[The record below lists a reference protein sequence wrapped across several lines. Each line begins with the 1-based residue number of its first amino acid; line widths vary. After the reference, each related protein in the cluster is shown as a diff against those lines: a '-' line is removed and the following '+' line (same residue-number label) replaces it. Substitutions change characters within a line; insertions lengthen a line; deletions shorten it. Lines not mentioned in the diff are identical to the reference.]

1 MDFNMYVPTK
11 ILFGAGTL
19 NDLGKQ
25 QLPGKKAVIIISNG
39 KSTRANGYLS
49 RTEEQLA
56 QADVTTSVFD
66 KIHPNPLKETVMEG
80 AAFVKAQGA
89 DFIVALGGGSVI
101 DSAKAIA
108 VMAANP
114 GDLWDYI
121 ASGTGKG
128 QPIKNKPLPIVA
140 ISTTAGTGSEADAGC
155 VITNP
160 ETNEKVGLK
169 TSDLFPVLCIEDPEL
184 MKSVPA
190 HYTAYQGFDAL
201 SHSLEGYISKFANL
215 MSDMYAITAIE
226 NVGRYLARAV
236 KNGNDIEART
246 HVAFGNILSGTVMCA
261 GTTSSQHSLEHA
273 LSAYHPNLPHGA
285 GLIMLSRAYF
295 GNVIAHHACDERF
308 IHMAKAMGME
318 NADKPED
325 FLTVLQKLLEDCG
338 VADLKMSYYGI
349 TPDEFPKMQTTPW
362 ARWAPCSPATA
373 LRLPKKTLSASIRNH
388 INNLLLCAE
397 RKELL

>member
-19 NDLGKQ
+19 NELGKQ

-56 QADVTTSVFD
+56 QAGVATSVFD
-66 KIHPNPLKETVMEG
+66 KIQPNPLKETVMEG

-169 TSDLFPVLCIEDPEL
+169 TPDLFPVLCIEDPEL

-236 KNGNDIEART
+236 KDGNDIEART
-246 HVAFGNILSGTVMCA
+246 HVAFGNILSGTVMCV

-273 LSAYHPNLPHGA
+273 LSTYHPNLPHGA

-308 IHMAKAMGME
+308 IRMAKAMGME

-338 VADLKMSYYGI
+338 VADLKMSDYGI
-349 TPDEFPKMQTTPW
+349 TPDEFPKMADNAMGPMGGLF
-362 ARWAPCSPATA
+362 ACDRVA
-373 LRLPKKTLSASIRNH
+373 LT
-388 INNLLLCAE
+388 
-397 RKELL
+397 KEDVIGIYQKSYK

>member
-19 NDLGKQ
+19 NELGKQ
-25 QLPGKKAVIIISNG
+25 QLPGKTAVIIISNG

-56 QADVTTSVFD
+56 QAGVTTSVFD
-66 KIHPNPLKETVMEG
+66 KIQPNPLKETVMEG

-108 VMAANP
+108 VMAANH

-121 ASGTGKG
+121 GSGTGKG

-169 TSDLFPVLCIEDPEL
+169 TPDLFPVLCIEDPEL

-236 KNGNDIEART
+236 KDGNDIEART
-246 HVAFGNILSGTVMCA
+246 HVAFGNILSGTVMCV

-273 LSAYHPNLPHGA
+273 LSTYHSNLPHGA

-308 IHMAKAMGME
+308 IRMAKAMGME

-338 VADLKMSYYGI
+338 VADLKMSGYGI
-349 TPDEFPKMQTTPW
+349 TPDEFPKMADNAMGPMGGLF
-362 ARWAPCSPATA
+362 ACDRVA
-373 LRLPKKTLSASIRNH
+373 LT
-388 INNLLLCAE
+388 
-397 RKELL
+397 KEDVIGIYQKSYK

>member
-1 MDFNMYVPTK
+1 
-11 ILFGAGTL
+11 
-19 NDLGKQ
+19 
-25 QLPGKKAVIIISNG
+25 
-39 KSTRANGYLS
+39 
-49 RTEEQLA
+49 
-56 QADVTTSVFD
+56 
-66 KIHPNPLKETVMEG
+66 MEG
-80 AAFVKAQGA
+80 AAFVKAQDA

-121 ASGTGKG
+121 ASGTVKG

-169 TSDLFPVLCIEDPEL
+169 TPDLFPVLCIEDPEL

-215 MSDMYAITAIE
+215 MSDMYAITAIK
-226 NVGRYLARAV
+226 NVGRYQARAV
-236 KNGNDIEART
+236 KDGTDIEART
-246 HVAFGNILSGTVMCA
+246 HVAFGNILSGTVMCV

-295 GNVIAHHACDERF
+295 GNIIAHHACDERF
-308 IHMAKAMGME
+308 VRMAKAMGME

-338 VADLKMSYYGI
+338 VADLKMSDYGI
-349 TPDEFPKMQTTPW
+349 TPDEFPKMADNAMDPMGGLF
-362 ARWAPCSPATA
+362 ACDRVA
-373 LRLPKKTLSASIRNH
+373 LT
-388 INNLLLCAE
+388 
-397 RKELL
+397 KEDVIGIYQKSYK

>member
-19 NDLGKQ
+19 NELGKQ

-39 KSTRANGYLS
+39 KSTRTNGYLS

-56 QADVTTSVFD
+56 QAGVATNVFD
-66 KIHPNPLKETVMEG
+66 KIQPNPLKETVMEG
-80 AAFVKAQGA
+80 AAFVKAQDA

-160 ETNEKVGLK
+160 KTNEKVGLK
-169 TSDLFPVLCIEDPEL
+169 TPDLFPILCIEDPEL

-190 HYTAYQGFDAL
+190 HYTAYQGFD
-201 SHSLEGYISKFANL
+201 
-215 MSDMYAITAIE
+215 
-226 NVGRYLARAV
+226 
-236 KNGNDIEART
+236 
-246 HVAFGNILSGTVMCA
+246 
-261 GTTSSQHSLEHA
+261 A

-308 IHMAKAMGME
+308 IRMAKAMGME
-318 NADKPED
+318 NADKLED
-325 FLTVLQKLLEDCG
+325 FLTVLQKLWEDCG
-338 VADLKMSYYGI
+338 VADLKMSDYGI
-349 TPDEFPKMQTTPW
+349 TPDEFPKMADNAMGPMGGLF
-362 ARWAPCSPATA
+362 ACDRVA
-373 LRLPKKTLSASIRNH
+373 LT
-388 INNLLLCAE
+388 
-397 RKELL
+397 KEDVIGIYQKSYK

>member
-19 NDLGKQ
+19 NELGKQ

-56 QADVTTSVFD
+56 QAGVATSVFD
-66 KIHPNPLKETVMEG
+66 KIQPNQLKETVMEG

-226 NVGRYLARAV
+226 NIGRYLARAV
-236 KNGNDIEART
+236 KDGNDIEART
-246 HVAFGNILSGTVMCA
+246 HVAFGNILSGTVMCV

-308 IHMAKAMGME
+308 IRMAKAMGME

-338 VADLKMSYYGI
+338 VADLKMSDYGI
-349 TPDEFPKMQTTPW
+349 TPDEFPKMADNAMGPMGGLF
-362 ARWAPCSPATA
+362 ACDRVA
-373 LRLPKKTLSASIRNH
+373 LT
-388 INNLLLCAE
+388 
-397 RKELL
+397 KEDVIGIYQKSYK

>member
-19 NDLGKQ
+19 NKLGKQ

-56 QADVTTSVFD
+56 QAGVATSVFD
-66 KIHPNPLKETVMEG
+66 KIQPNPLKENVMDG

-169 TSDLFPVLCIEDPEL
+169 TPDLFPVLCIEDPEL

-226 NVGRYLARAV
+226 NVGLYLARAV
-236 KNGNDIEART
+236 KDGNDIEART
-246 HVAFGNILSGTVMCA
+246 HVAFGNILSCTVMCV

-308 IHMAKAMGME
+308 VRMAKAMGME

-338 VADLKMSYYGI
+338 VADLKMSDYGI
-349 TPDEFPKMQTTPW
+349 TPDEFPKMADNAMGPMGGLF
-362 ARWAPCSPATA
+362 ACDRVA
-373 LRLPKKTLSASIRNH
+373 LT
-388 INNLLLCAE
+388 
-397 RKELL
+397 KEDVIGIYQKSYK

>member
-19 NDLGKQ
+19 NELGKQ

-56 QADVTTSVFD
+56 QAGVATSVFD
-66 KIHPNPLKETVMEG
+66 KIQPNPLKETVMEG
-80 AAFVKAQGA
+80 AAFVKAQDA

-169 TSDLFPVLCIEDPEL
+169 TPDLFPVLCIEDPEL

-190 HYTAYQGFDAL
+190 HYTAYQGFD
-201 SHSLEGYISKFANL
+201 
-215 MSDMYAITAIE
+215 
-226 NVGRYLARAV
+226 
-236 KNGNDIEART
+236 
-246 HVAFGNILSGTVMCA
+246 
-261 GTTSSQHSLEHA
+261 A

-308 IHMAKAMGME
+308 VRMAKAMGME

-338 VADLKMSYYGI
+338 VADLKMSDYGI
-349 TPDEFPKMQTTPW
+349 TPDEFPKMADNAMGPMGGLFACDRVELT
-362 ARWAPCSPATA
+362 
-373 LRLPKKTLSASIRNH
+373 
-388 INNLLLCAE
+388 
-397 RKELL
+397 KEDVIGIYQKSYK

>member
-19 NDLGKQ
+19 NELGKQ

-39 KSTRANGYLS
+39 KSTCANGYLS
-49 RTEEQLA
+49 STEEQLA
-56 QADVTTSVFD
+56 QAGVATSVFD
-66 KIHPNPLKETVMEG
+66 KIQPNPLKETVMEG

-89 DFIVALGGGSVI
+89 DFIVALG
-101 DSAKAIA
+101 
-108 VMAANP
+108 
-114 GDLWDYI
+114 
-121 ASGTGKG
+121 
-128 QPIKNKPLPIVA
+128 
-140 ISTTAGTGSEADAGC
+140 TGSEADAGC

-169 TSDLFPVLCIEDPEL
+169 TPDLFPVLCIEDPEL

-236 KNGNDIEART
+236 KDGNDIEART
-246 HVAFGNILSGTVMCA
+246 HVAFGNILSGTVMCV

-308 IHMAKAMGME
+308 IRMAKAMGME

-338 VADLKMSYYGI
+338 VADLKMSDYGI
-349 TPDEFPKMQTTPW
+349 TPDEFPKMADNAMGPMGGLF
-362 ARWAPCSPATA
+362 ACDRVA
-373 LRLPKKTLSASIRNH
+373 LT
-388 INNLLLCAE
+388 
-397 RKELL
+397 KEDVIGIYQKSYK

>member
-19 NDLGKQ
+19 NKLGKQ

-56 QADVTTSVFD
+56 QAGVATSVFD
-66 KIHPNPLKETVMEG
+66 KIQPNPLKENVMDG

-169 TSDLFPVLCIEDPEL
+169 TPDLFPVLCIEDPEL

-226 NVGRYLARAV
+226 NVGLYLARAV
-236 KNGNDIEART
+236 KDGNDIEART
-246 HVAFGNILSGTVMCA
+246 HVAFGNILSGTVMCV

-308 IHMAKAMGME
+308 VRMAKAMGME

-338 VADLKMSYYGI
+338 VADLKMSDYGI
-349 TPDEFPKMQTTPW
+349 TPDEFPKMADNAMGPMGGLF
-362 ARWAPCSPATA
+362 ACDRVA
-373 LRLPKKTLSASIRNH
+373 LT
-388 INNLLLCAE
+388 
-397 RKELL
+397 KEDVIGIYQKSYK

>member
-19 NDLGKQ
+19 NELGKQ

-39 KSTRANGYLS
+39 KSTRTNGYLS

-56 QADVTTSVFD
+56 QAGVATSVFD
-66 KIHPNPLKETVMEG
+66 KIQPNPLKETVMEG
-80 AAFVKAQGA
+80 AAFVKAQDA

-169 TSDLFPVLCIEDPEL
+169 TPDLFPVLCIEDPEL

-236 KNGNDIEART
+236 KDGNDIEART
-246 HVAFGNILSGTVMCA
+246 HVAFGNILSGTVMCV

-308 IHMAKAMGME
+308 IRMAKAMGME

-338 VADLKMSYYGI
+338 VADLKMSDYGI
-349 TPDEFPKMQTTPW
+349 KPDEFPKMADNAMGPMGGLF
-362 ARWAPCSPATA
+362 ACDRVA
-373 LRLPKKTLSASIRNH
+373 LT
-388 INNLLLCAE
+388 
-397 RKELL
+397 KEDVIGIYQKSYK

>member
-19 NDLGKQ
+19 NELGKQ

-56 QADVTTSVFD
+56 QAGVATSVFD
-66 KIHPNPLKETVMEG
+66 KIQPNPLKETVMEG

-108 VMAANP
+108 VMTANP

-169 TSDLFPVLCIEDPEL
+169 TPDLFPILCIEDPEL

-201 SHSLEGYISKFANL
+201 SHSLECYISKFANL

-236 KNGNDIEART
+236 KDGNDIEART
-246 HVAFGNILSGTVMCA
+246 HVAFGNILSGTVMCV

-308 IHMAKAMGME
+308 ILMAKAMGME
-318 NADKPED
+318 KADKPED

-338 VADLKMSYYGI
+338 VADLKMSDYGI
-349 TPDEFPKMQTTPW
+349 TPDEFPKMADNAMGPMGGLF
-362 ARWAPCSPATA
+362 ACDRVA
-373 LRLPKKTLSASIRNH
+373 LT
-388 INNLLLCAE
+388 
-397 RKELL
+397 KEDVIGIYQKSYK

>member
-19 NDLGKQ
+19 NELGNQ

-56 QADVTTSVFD
+56 QAGVATSVFD
-66 KIHPNPLKETVMEG
+66 KIQPNPLKETVMEG

-121 ASGTGKG
+121 GSGTGKG

-169 TSDLFPVLCIEDPEL
+169 TPDLFPVLCIEDPEL

-236 KNGNDIEART
+236 KDGNDIEART
-246 HVAFGNILSGTVMCA
+246 HVAFGNILSGTVMCV

-273 LSAYHPNLPHGA
+273 LSAYHPNLPHGG

-308 IHMAKAMGME
+308 IRMAKAMGME

-325 FLTVLQKLLEDCG
+325 FLTVLQKLLEDW
-338 VADLKMSYYGI
+338 AW
-349 TPDEFPKMQTTPW
+349 QT
-362 ARWAPCSPATA
+362 
-373 LRLPKKTLSASIRNH
+373 
-388 INNLLLCAE
+388 
-397 RKELL
+397 

>member
-19 NDLGKQ
+19 NELGKQ

-39 KSTRANGYLS
+39 KSTRADGYLS

-56 QADVTTSVFD
+56 QAGVATSVFD
-66 KIHPNPLKETVMEG
+66 KIQPNPLKETVMEG

-160 ETNEKVGLK
+160 DTNEKVGLK
-169 TSDLFPVLCIEDPEL
+169 TPDLFPVLCIEDPEL

-190 HYTAYQGFDAL
+190 HYTAYQGFD
-201 SHSLEGYISKFANL
+201 
-215 MSDMYAITAIE
+215 
-226 NVGRYLARAV
+226 
-236 KNGNDIEART
+236 
-246 HVAFGNILSGTVMCA
+246 
-261 GTTSSQHSLEHA
+261 A

-308 IHMAKAMGME
+308 IRMAKAMGME

-338 VADLKMSYYGI
+338 VADLKMSDYGI
-349 TPDEFPKMQTTPW
+349 TPDEFPKMADNAMGPMGGLF
-362 ARWAPCSPATA
+362 ACDRVA
-373 LRLPKKTLSASIRNH
+373 LT
-388 INNLLLCAE
+388 
-397 RKELL
+397 KEDVIGIYQKSYK

>member
-19 NDLGKQ
+19 NELGKQ

-56 QADVTTSVFD
+56 QAGVATSVFD
-66 KIHPNPLKETVMEG
+66 KIQPNPLKETVMEG

-155 VITNP
+155 VITKP

-169 TSDLFPVLCIEDPEL
+169 TPDLFPLLCIEDPEL

-236 KNGNDIEART
+236 KDGNDIEART
-246 HVAFGNILSGTVMCA
+246 HVAFGNILSGTVMCV

-308 IHMAKAMGME
+308 IRMAKAMGME

-325 FLTVLQKLLEDCG
+325 FLTVLEKLLEDCG
-338 VADLKMSYYGI
+338 VADLKMSDYGI
-349 TPDEFPKMQTTPW
+349 TPDEFLKMADNAMGPMGGLF
-362 ARWAPCSPATA
+362 ACDRVA
-373 LRLPKKTLSASIRNH
+373 LT
-388 INNLLLCAE
+388 
-397 RKELL
+397 KEDVIGIYQKSYK

>member
-19 NDLGKQ
+19 NELGKQ

-56 QADVTTSVFD
+56 QAGVATSVFD
-66 KIHPNPLKETVMEG
+66 KIQPNPLKETVMEG

-140 ISTTAGTGSEADAGC
+140 ISTTAGTGSAADAGC

-169 TSDLFPVLCIEDPEL
+169 TPDQFPVLCIEDPEL

-226 NVGRYLARAV
+226 NVARYLARAV
-236 KNGNDIEART
+236 KDGNDIEART
-246 HVAFGNILSGTVMCA
+246 HVAFGNILSGTVMCV

-285 GLIMLSRAYF
+285 GLIMLSRAYL

-308 IHMAKAMGME
+308 IRMAKAMGME

-325 FLTVLQKLLEDCG
+325 FLTVLEKLLEDCG
-338 VADLKMSYYGI
+338 VADLKMSDYGI
-349 TPDEFPKMQTTPW
+349 TPDEFLKMADNAMGPMGGLF
-362 ARWAPCSPATA
+362 ACDRVA
-373 LRLPKKTLSASIRNH
+373 LT
-388 INNLLLCAE
+388 
-397 RKELL
+397 KEDVIGIYQKSYK

>member
-19 NDLGKQ
+19 NKLGKQ

-39 KSTRANGYLS
+39 KSTRTNGYLS

-56 QADVTTSVFD
+56 QAGVATSVFD
-66 KIHPNPLKETVMEG
+66 KIQPNPLKETVMEG

-169 TSDLFPVLCIEDPEL
+169 TADLFPLLCIEDPEL

-236 KNGNDIEART
+236 KDGNDIEART
-246 HVAFGNILSGTVMCA
+246 HVAFGNILSGTVMCV

-308 IHMAKAMGME
+308 IRMAKAMGME
-318 NADKPED
+318 NSDKPED
-325 FLTVLQKLLEDCG
+325 FLTVLEKLLEDCG
-338 VADLKMSYYGI
+338 VADLKMSDYGI
-349 TPDEFPKMQTTPW
+349 MPDEFPKMADNAMGPMGGLF
-362 ARWAPCSPATA
+362 ACDRVA
-373 LRLPKKTLSASIRNH
+373 LT
-388 INNLLLCAE
+388 
-397 RKELL
+397 KEDVIGIYQKSYK

>member
-1 MDFNMYVPTK
+1 
-11 ILFGAGTL
+11 
-19 NDLGKQ
+19 
-25 QLPGKKAVIIISNG
+25 
-39 KSTRANGYLS
+39 
-49 RTEEQLA
+49 
-56 QADVTTSVFD
+56 
-66 KIHPNPLKETVMEG
+66 MEG

-89 DFIVALGGGSVI
+89 DFIIALGGGSVI

-108 VMAANP
+108 VMTANP

-160 ETNEKVGLK
+160 DTNEKVGLK
-169 TSDLFPVLCIEDPEL
+169 TPDLFPILCIEDPEL

-226 NVGRYLARAV
+226 NVARYLARAV
-236 KNGNDIEART
+236 KDGNDIEART
-246 HVAFGNILSGTVMCA
+246 HVAFGNILSGTVMCV

-308 IHMAKAMGME
+308 ILMAKAMGME
-318 NADKPED
+318 KADKPED

-338 VADLKMSYYGI
+338 VADLKMSDYGI
-349 TPDEFPKMQTTPW
+349 TPDEFPKMADNAMGPMGGLF
-362 ARWAPCSPATA
+362 ACDRVA
-373 LRLPKKTLSASIRNH
+373 LT
-388 INNLLLCAE
+388 
-397 RKELL
+397 KEDVIGIYQKSYK